1 MHMQGCT
8 KWIIPSRE
16 EQGFLNGESA
26 RQQSFLRPF
35 PIKWFAFL
43 TVHGGERVDGDTDA
57 HRTLLDLA
65 GSSLRA
71 GRQTQ
76 AKAFTL
82 FHVCCNVLASFSPYV
97 FTHHFNWS
105 SLSIYLLCDYWR
117 IWVFIY
123 QFTTCFLSTWPACF
137 MFFLFLLDF
146 VWVKQNVIPF
156 SLFYWLVNSFTRS
169 VYPRDYRAHASLT
182 YCRLIKTLP
191 FPSLFLYTALIWKS
205 SWFLTPLAMEW
216 FCLYFLFK
224 SLPCFYLLKLLVNF
238 TKALA
243 RFTCSWRCSS
253 QKGTSPTYG
262 TETVVNNIV
271 MTVDGARG
279 VLEISGGTLWK
290 YMIN

>member
-123 QFTTCFLSTWPACF
+123 QFTTCFPLDLPVLCS
-137 MFFLFLLDF
+137 FF
-146 VWVKQNVIPF
+146 
-156 SLFYWLVNSFTRS
+156 S
-169 VYPRDYRAHASLT
+169 
-182 YCRLIKTLP
+182 
-191 FPSLFLYTALIWKS
+191 
-205 SWFLTPLAMEW
+205 FLTSFGLSKMW
-216 FCLYFLFK
+216 FHF
-224 SLPCFYLLKLLVNF
+224 PCFIDLLILLLVVF
-238 TKALA
+238 I
-243 RFTCSWRCSS
+243 
-253 QKGTSPTYG
+253 P
-262 TETVVNNIV
+262 
-271 MTVDGARG
+271 
-279 VLEISGGTLWK
+279 EITGHMHPWLTAG
-290 YMIN
+290 